1 MIKLNSHIKEKS
13 NKNRRTNMKI
23 GIFGCGAY
31 GMALSS
37 ILMENKC
44 QITMWT
50 KFEEEKEQLEKNRCN
65 EKLLPNFT
73 LSNNIKI
80 TTDIKECI
88 ENKDLLIVAIPAA
101 HVDTL
106 AIEMK
111 PYVKNNH
118 ILIAT
123 KGIEQDTGLFIN
135 QIFEKHLNTK
145 NIGVISG
152 PSFAIDLVSKM
163 PAGLTLA
170 SKKKKTRELAK
181 KALANRYI
189 KLRESTDVIGVEVCG
204 SIKNVIAL
212 SACMLEGMKANE
224 STKAMLITEAMHDM
238 EEILFAFGAK
248 KRTVNTFAGIG
259 DLLLTCTSTKSRNY
273 SFGKII
279 GEKKSPEEIK
289 EYLSRT
295 TVEGFYTL
303 ESIYKLLK
311 HKKVEIPIID
321 LIYDIAVEGL
331 EPEALL
337 TFLVEKN

>member
-1 MIKLNSHIKEKS
+1 
-13 NKNRRTNMKI
+13 MKI

-37 ILMENKC
+37 ILIENKC

-50 KFEEEKEQLEKNRCN
+50 KFEEEKEQLEKTRCN

-73 LSNNIKI
+73 LSDTIKI

-111 PYVKNNH
+111 PYIKNNH

-135 QIFEKHLNTK
+135 QILEKYLDTK
-145 NIGVISG
+145 NIAVISG
-152 PSFAIDLVSKM
+152 PTFAVDLITKM
-163 PAGLTLA
+163 PAGLAVA
-170 SKKKKTRELAK
+170 SKKKETIKRSK
-181 KALANRYI
+181 KALQNKYI
-189 KLRESTDVIGVEVCG
+189 KLRETNDIIGVEICG

-212 SACMLEGMKANE
+212 SSGMLAGLGAND
-224 STKAMLITEAMHDM
+224 STTAMLLTEAIHDM
-238 EEILFAFGAK
+238 KEIIDAFKGDK
-248 KRTVNTFAGIG
+248 KTVLSFAGFG
-259 DLLLTCTSTKSRNY
+259 DLILTCTSTKSRNY
-273 SFGKII
+273 SFGKLI
-279 GEKKSPEEIK
+279 GEGSSKEEK
-289 EYLSRT
+289 ENYLKNT
-295 TVEGFYTL
+295 TVEGYYTL

-311 HKKVEIPIID
+311 NKKVSIPIID
-321 LIYDIAVEGL
+321 LIYDIAVEG
-331 EPEALL
+331 EDPKKLL
-337 TFLVEKN
+337 TFLVEKL

>member
-1 MIKLNSHIKEKS
+1 
-13 NKNRRTNMKI
+13 MKV
-23 GIFGCGAY
+23 GLFGCGAY

-37 ILMENKC
+37 ILTDNNC
-44 QITMWT
+44 DITMWT
-50 KFEEEKEQLEKNRCN
+50 KFQFEKEQLETTRQN
-65 EKLLPNFT
+65 EKLIPNFKI
-73 LSNNIKI
+73 SEKIKI
-80 TTDIKECI
+80 TTSVEECI
-88 ENKDLLIVAIPAA
+88 KDKDLLIIAIPAA
-101 HVDTL
+101 FVDDL
-106 AIEMK
+106 AKEMK
-111 PYVKNNH
+111 PYIKGNH

-123 KGIEQDTGLFIN
+123 KGIEQETGLFIN
-135 QIFEKHLNTK
+135 QIVEKYCNTK
-145 NIGVISG
+145 NVGVISG

-170 SKKKKTRELAK
+170 SRKKKTRELAK

-189 KLRESTDVIGVEVCG
+189 KLRESTDVIGVEICG

-212 SACMLEGMKANE
+212 SSGMLEGMKANE
-224 STKAMLITEAMHDM
+224 STKAMLITEAMRDM

-248 KRTVNTFAGIG
+248 KRTVDTYAGIG

-273 SFGKII
+273 SFGKIL
-279 GEKKSPEEIK
+279 GEKASQEEIK
-289 EYLSRT
+289 EYLSKT

-311 HKKVEIPIID
+311 HKKVKIPIID
-321 LIYDIAVEGL
+321 LIYDIAVEGI

>member
-1 MIKLNSHIKEKS
+1 
-13 NKNRRTNMKI
+13 MKI

-37 ILMENKC
+37 ILIENKC

-50 KFEEEKEQLEKNRCN
+50 KFEEEKEQLEKTRCN

-73 LSNNIKI
+73 LSDTIKI

-111 PYVKNNH
+111 PYIKNNH

-135 QIFEKHLNTK
+135 QILEKYLDTK
-145 NIGVISG
+145 NIAVISG
-152 PSFAIDLVSKM
+152 PTFAVDLITKM
-163 PAGLTLA
+163 PAGLAVA
-170 SKKKKTRELAK
+170 SKKKETIKRAK
-181 KALANRYI
+181 KALQNKYI
-189 KLRESTDVIGVEVCG
+189 KLRETNDIIGVEICG

-212 SACMLEGMKANE
+212 SSGMLAGLGAND
-224 STKAMLITEAMHDM
+224 STTAMLLTEAIHDM
-238 EEILFAFGAK
+238 KEIIDAFKGDK
-248 KRTVNTFAGIG
+248 KTVLSFAGFG
-259 DLLLTCTSTKSRNY
+259 DLILTCTSTKSRNY
-273 SFGKII
+273 SFGKLI
-279 GEKKSPEEIK
+279 GEGSSKEEI
-289 EYLSRT
+289 ENYLKNT
-295 TVEGFYTL
+295 TVEGYYTL

-311 HKKVEIPIID
+311 NKKVSIPIID
-321 LIYDIAVEGL
+321 LIYDIAVEG
-331 EPEALL
+331 EDPKKLL
-337 TFLVEKN
+337 TFLVEKL